1 MSVTPDGVS
10 RPGNPAMT
18 DEEFALLAELVRDRL
33 GLELQPAHLDRIRF
47 RLRRRLEA
55 LSLGSYLEYY
65 HYLRLAPAAHEET
78 GILAEALTNGETY
91 FFREAYQFRSFFEK
105 VAPEALAGRP
115 PGEPLCILSAGCS
128 SGEEAYSLAV
138 TWHENRH
145 RAPGRSC
152 RIDAVDVNPARIQQ
166 ARVGAYEGLAFRAT
180 PPATKERYFVPEG
193 GKLRVREPL
202 RSLVRFR
209 VLNLLDLGNGFEPLS
224 FDAIFCRNVFIY
236 FDEALI
242 YRICGT
248 FHKLLRKGGAL
259 FLGHSESLLG
269 RTTLFRPQRAPE
281 FIYYVKADG

>member
-1 MSVTPDGVS
+1 MTPNGVPGS
-10 RPGNPAMT
+10 GNPDMT
-18 DEEFALLAELVRDRL
+18 DEEFAFLAELVRERL
-33 GLELQPAHLDRIRF
+33 GLELQLAHRDRIRF
-47 RLRRRLEA
+47 RLRQRLGA

-65 HYLRLAPAAHEET
+65 HYLRLAPAAHDET
-78 GILAEALTNGETY
+78 DILAEALTNGETY
-91 FFREAYQFRSFFEK
+91 LFREAYQFRCFFETL
-105 VAPEALAGRP
+105 VPAALAGRP
-115 PGEPLCILSAGCS
+115 PAEPLRVLSAGCS

-145 RAPGRSC
+145 RAPGRSFQ
-152 RIDAVDVNPARIQQ
+152 IDAVDVNPARIRQ
-166 ARVGAYEGLAFRAT
+166 AQLGAYDGLAFRAT
-180 PPATKERYFVPEG
+180 PPETKESYFVPEG
-193 GKLRVREPL
+193 GKLRVKEPL

-209 VLNLLDLGNGFEPLS
+209 VLNLLELGNGFEPLS

-248 FHKLLRKGGAL
+248 FHKLLRTGGAL